1 MEESFSSEE
10 KSELETPHFGGE
22 WVEESQAQEKMK
34 SEDREKYDKL
44 QKLVDE
50 YIYTAYLPYSAGRTP
65 NIEGKT
71 NDEGKEALRAFSE
84 ASEKRGWKLRK
95 ELVDWMV
102 DDKEVEKVAY
112 VLIGVDEDVE
122 PEAFK
127 GLVSDVVKKL
137 RSKLESLEKRK

>member
-1 MEESFSSEE
+1 MESFSSEE

-22 WVEESQAQEKMK
+22 WVEESQAAEKME

-44 QKLVDE
+44 AELVNE
-50 YIYTAYLPYSAGRTP
+50 YIYTAYLPYSAGRGP

-71 NDEGKEALRAFSE
+71 NDEAWEAQRVFSE
-84 ASEKRGWKLRK
+84 TSKKRAWELRK

-102 DDKEVEKVAY
+102 EDKEVEKVTY

-137 RSKLESLEKRK
+137 RIKLESLEKRK